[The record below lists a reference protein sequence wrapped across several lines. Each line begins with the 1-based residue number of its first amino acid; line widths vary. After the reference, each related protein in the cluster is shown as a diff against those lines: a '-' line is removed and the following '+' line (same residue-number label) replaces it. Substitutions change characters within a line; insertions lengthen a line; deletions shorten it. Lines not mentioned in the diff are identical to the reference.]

1 MRSISNRFFYAILVL
16 LNVFAA
22 GSICA
27 QQYRPIATWP
37 DETNARIEEFLNTT
51 LTVTDRKVAVFD
63 CDGTVFGQA
72 PYYLA
77 DEALYDYADKRV
89 QKMAI
94 LLVKDGWHGDGVHFF
109 GWHEEIAT
117 LGYDCYMRS
126 YKGKMYP
133 EMKALISNLEE
144 YGFEVW
150 ILTASPEFFIPKVC
164 FRVGNTRHSCA
175 GG

>member
-1 MRSISNRFFYAILVL
+1 MHKVQIKKIYYAIYSNRFFYAIVVL

-51 LTVTDRKVAVFD
+51 LTVTGRKVAVFD

-77 DEALYDYADKRV
+77 DEALYDYADK
-89 QKMAI
+89 
-94 LLVKDGWHGDGVHFF
+94 
-109 GWHEEIAT
+109 
-117 LGYDCYMRS
+117 
-126 YKGKMYP
+126 
-133 EMKALISNLEE
+133 
-144 YGFEVW
+144 
-150 ILTASPEFFIPKVC
+150 
-164 FRVGNTRHSCA
+164 NTRTVKIKNRDKRWRFSTVW
-175 GG
+175 

>member
-1 MRSISNRFFYAILVL
+1 MYICIKCKLKNILCDLFPTDFLCDSSSVKC
-16 LNVFAA
+16 FTA

-77 DEALYDYADKRV
+77 DEALYDYADKKYKNRKDKESR

-94 LLVKDGWHGDGVHFF
+94 LDRMVKDGNNVGKPYVEDRVHFCL
-109 GWHEEIAT
+109 A
-117 LGYDCYMRS
+117 
-126 YKGKMYP
+126 
-133 EMKALISNLEE
+133 
-144 YGFEVW
+144 
-150 ILTASPEFFIPKVC
+150 
-164 FRVGNTRHSCA
+164 
-175 GG
+175 